1 MNKHTVFIRSVLV
14 VFGLL
19 LLTRIPAFLEGNL
32 DPVTAVSTVVEGAF
46 LIWGLVV
53 LKK

>member
-1 MNKHTVFIRSVLV
+1 MTKHVVFIRSVLI

-19 LLTRIPAFLEGNL
+19 LFTRIPAFVNGEL
-32 DPVTAVSTVVEGAF
+32 DPVTVVSTAVEGAF